1 MPKTEIATPPVHNAQ
16 EAILSMQASSP
27 EGHSTIF
34 YSKTVPISTPKQYRW
49 VIHTNL
55 TGWYAENIGHCYVI
69 SRGDMKVA
77 DSTSPGYEAQLVKKL
92 RSGDSTAMEEFYN
105 LYRNRLYTLVLEQV
119 GRDEAV
125 AEDLVQETF
134 LAALGSLDKFRGDS
148 QLYTWLRSISFHKIN
163 DLYRR
168 RAREPKPQESP
179 PDFDA
184 MKQLEQ
190 TGDDKPAPLTV
201 MEFEEIRQSVRQVL
215 GSLPHDYQKVLVMK
229 YLQEMPVLEISEV
242 MGRSPKSVEGLL
254 SRARKAMRDNLEE
267 NNNHEA

>member
-1 MPKTEIATPPVHNAQ
+1 
-16 EAILSMQASSP
+16 
-27 EGHSTIF
+27 
-34 YSKTVPISTPKQYRW
+34 
-49 VIHTNL
+49 
-55 TGWYAENIGHCYVI
+55 
-69 SRGDMKVA
+69 MKVA
-77 DSTSPGYEAQLVKKL
+77 DSTSQSHETQLVEKL
-92 RSGDSTAMEEFYN
+92 RSGDSTAMAEFYN
-105 LYRNRLYTLVLEQV
+105 IYRTRLYNLVLEQV

-148 QLYTWLRSISFHKIN
+148 QLYTWLRSIAFHKIN

-168 RAREPKPQESP
+168 RAREPKPQESS

-190 TGDDKPAPLTV
+190 TRDDKPAPFTV

-254 SRARKAMRDNLEE
+254 SRARKAMRDNLAE
-267 NNNHEA
+267 NNHEA